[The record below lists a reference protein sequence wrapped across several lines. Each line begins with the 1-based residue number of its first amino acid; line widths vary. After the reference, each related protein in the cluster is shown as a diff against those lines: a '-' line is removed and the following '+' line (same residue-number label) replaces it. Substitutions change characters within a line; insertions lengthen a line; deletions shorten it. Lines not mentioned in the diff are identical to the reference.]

1 MDAAALGQLS
11 DSNSGKIMD
20 ASRRI
25 LAVDPGSK
33 NIGIAISDPTSTI
46 ARPLQVVKHV
56 SMLLDAAQIVQI
68 ATENEAKEIIVGLP
82 TGGSGELISQ
92 SRHSQKL
99 AEVIR
104 SQSEISVILW
114 DENNSTQ
121 IARRS
126 LIDLNISV
134 SKRSGHQDALA
145 AAVILQSYLD
155 AHPHNG
161 EMHE

>member
-1 MDAAALGQLS
+1 
-11 DSNSGKIMD
+11 MD

-82 TGGSGELISQ
+82 TGGSGESIPQ

-114 DENNSTQ
+114 DETNSTQ

-126 LIDLNISV
+126 LIEINISV

-155 AHPHNG
+155 AHPHNR